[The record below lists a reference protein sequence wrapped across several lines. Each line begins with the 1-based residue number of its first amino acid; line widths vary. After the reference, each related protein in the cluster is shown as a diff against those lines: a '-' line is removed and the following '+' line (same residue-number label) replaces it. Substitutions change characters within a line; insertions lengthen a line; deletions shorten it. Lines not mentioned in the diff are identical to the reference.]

1 LPAGTKLGKY
11 EVRRLLGQGGMGAVY
26 EALHLEMGKPVAV
39 KTLSAMVAAVPGAKA
54 RFLREAQLTS
64 RVRHPHIVDVTDVGT
79 ESGVAFLVMELLSG
93 EDLSQRLE
101 RTGPLPAEAL
111 ADIMLPVCSAVIAAH
126 QEGVIHRDLKPQ
138 NIFLSKGSR
147 GIHPKVLDFGI
158 SKQTNDVAGALTRT
172 SAMIGTPHYLAPE
185 QINNARSASPAS
197 DQYALGVILY
207 ECLSGQR
214 PFEGDT
220 LFAIFQQIVTGASAP
235 LRTLRHDV
243 PHALDE
249 IVKRAMNVD
258 LAARFPTVRD
268 LAAHLTVGATPG
280 RREADI
286 RARAQNQQRAVER
299 RKAQAEANRLQ

>member
-1 LPAGTKLGKY
+1 MEDAGGAPDSEPEELPAGTKLGKY

-185 QINNARSASPAS
+185 QINNARSPRPAS
-197 DQYALGVILY
+197 HQYALGAILY
-207 ECLSGQR
+207 ACLSGQR
-214 PFEGDT
+214 PFERDT
-220 LFAIFQQIVTGASAP
+220 LI
-235 LRTLRHDV
+235 
-243 PHALDE
+243 
-249 IVKRAMNVD
+249 
-258 LAARFPTVRD
+258 
-268 LAAHLTVGATPG
+268 
-280 RREADI
+280 
-286 RARAQNQQRAVER
+286 
-299 RKAQAEANRLQ
+299 